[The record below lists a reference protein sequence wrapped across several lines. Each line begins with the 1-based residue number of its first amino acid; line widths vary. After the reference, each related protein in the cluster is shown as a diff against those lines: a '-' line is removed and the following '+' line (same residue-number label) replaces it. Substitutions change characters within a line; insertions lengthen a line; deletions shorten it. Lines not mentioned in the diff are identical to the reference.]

1 MKHLRKAEQKCSE
14 TAAYRYFVGALIVLL
29 NGLKNVCKRLIRHT
43 TELLMV
49 ASILGMVAAANAFD
63 KEAINYTTAIL
74 FIIILIVLIATL
86 IKVKILECRGDKNK

>member
-14 TAAYRYFVGALIVLL
+14 TAAYRYFVGGLLVLL
-29 NGLKNVCKRLIRHT
+29 DGLKNVCKRLIRHT
-43 TELLMV
+43 TELLIV

-63 KEAINYTTAIL
+63 SEAINYTTAIL

-86 IKVKILECRGDKNK
+86 IKVKILECRGDKK

>member
-14 TAAYRYFVGALIVLL
+14 TVVYRYFIGTLLVLL
-29 NGLKNVCKRLIRHT
+29 DGLKNVCKRLIRHT

-49 ASILGMVAAANAFD
+49 ASILGMVCAANAFD

-74 FIIILIVLIATL
+74 FIIILVVLIAML
-86 IKVKILECRGDKNK
+86 IKVKILECRGDKK